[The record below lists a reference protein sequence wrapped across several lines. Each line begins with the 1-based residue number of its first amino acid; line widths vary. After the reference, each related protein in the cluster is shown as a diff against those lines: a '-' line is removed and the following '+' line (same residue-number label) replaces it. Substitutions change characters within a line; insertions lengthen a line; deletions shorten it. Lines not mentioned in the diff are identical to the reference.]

1 MSTMLWL
8 NAAVVFGLRLID
20 VSLGTLRM
28 LVLFRGY
35 RGIAWVLSF
44 FQSLVF
50 VLAVRQVLTGADHP
64 IEFIAYASG
73 YATGTVLGMWLEGR
87 LALGYSYVRIVSPTK
102 GASIAAALRE
112 HGFAVTEIPAR
123 GRAGTVA
130 MLEVAVPRR
139 DVDEVQRLAQAVDPN
154 AFITVEEIRTP
165 RRGYF
170 RSTRPT

>member
-1 MSTMLWL
+1 MTASLWL
-8 NAAVVFGLRLID
+8 NAALVFGLRLID

-112 HGFAVTEIPAR
+112 NGFAVTEIPAR
-123 GRAGTVA
+123 GRTGTVA

-139 DVDEVQRLAQAVDPN
+139 DVDEVQRLAQTVDEN